1 MDTGLLGR
9 GGGARPRSLPEPLP
23 RVWGRWPAPPGPPSR
38 AEGDHRPLPGQSG
51 TRLRPPPSASA
62 AAAQLPAWGGVPP
75 AAGAHIPARARGA
88 LDPGPGGGG
97 IAGGPDAHRARAHV
111 HGRALRCPLP
121 ESRPR
126 GLRAAPL
133 RPPPSRL
140 SHPGPAPWPR
150 ASVLR
155 VPRAPAGPQPR
166 PSSSEVPQPAPPF
179 PRVSGRRCGGPGPSR
194 ASEGPRPAPLE
205 PPWLRTQRAGPG
217 TGRWGCP
224 AGFALGNSAHPL
236 LTKGEEAVPQF
247 FFFFLFFLK
256 AWRGSLK

>member
-1 MDTGLLGR
+1 MSRLSTAQPLVFGVKTGEGSQLHPRAPPPRLRGARRRRGR
-9 GGGARPRSLPEPLP
+9 CGPARAPAGGGGGSWGRARRGSGQVRGWTLGYWGEAVARPRSLPEPLP
-23 RVWGRWPAPPGPPSR
+23 RVWGRGPAPPGPPSR

-155 VPRAPAGPQPR
+155 VP
-166 PSSSEVPQPAPPF
+166 
-179 PRVSGRRCGGPGPSR
+179 
-194 ASEGPRPAPLE
+194 
-205 PPWLRTQRAGPG
+205 
-217 TGRWGCP
+217 
-224 AGFALGNSAHPL
+224 
-236 LTKGEEAVPQF
+236 
-247 FFFFLFFLK
+247 
-256 AWRGSLK
+256 